1 MFFRAIHEAENE
13 NHRNENWLPW
23 KPNEED
29 GRMVLKEIMRSG
41 NFGNMDKTM
50 ADLTNKWNSL
60 WFVSAKTFR
69 FWRFDHWAWFWSPVW
84 RVYHNIWKKTKGFE

>member
-41 NFGNMDKTM
+41 NFGNMDETM

-60 WFVSAKTFR
+60 WFVSAKTIR
-69 FWRFDHWAWFWSPVW
+69 FWRFDHWAWFWSPLW
-84 RVYHNIWKKTKGFE
+84 RIYHYSWRKLKGFK